1 MMSSEEVLQLFVDA
15 EQGDADAQFELGQ
28 MYDEGQDVPQ
38 DYKQA
43 LRWYRRAAEQEDAD
57 AQYNLGVMYAKGQG
71 GPRDYVQAHMWLTL
85 AAAAAEGEETPR
97 EPRVKH
103 MVEHMAEHLTPA
115 QLADAQRLAR
125 EWKLKQC
132 Q

>member
-43 LRWYRRAAEQEDAD
+43 LRWYRQAAEQGLNI
-57 AQYNLGVMYAKGQG
+57 AQYNLGVMYAQGQG
-71 GPRDYVQAHMWLTL
+71 QPPDYVQAHLWLSL
-85 AAAAAEGEETPR
+85 AAAAEGEETPR
-97 EPRVKH
+97 KARVKH
-103 MVEHMAEHLTPA
+103 VAEHVAEHLTPA
-115 QLADAQRLAR
+115 LLAEAQRLAW